1 MIPSYEDLMLPL
13 LKFAEDEKEHH
24 IHNAVE
30 ALSISYQLTD
40 DEKLQTIKSGR
51 QTVIYNR
58 VVWARTYLKKAGL
71 LQDPRRGFFQI
82 TKEGVNLLSTNPKR
96 IDDEILMRY
105 PSFQEFQ
112 SRKDAPKP
120 GFNKES
126 DDERTPEELLESAFD
141 EIETRLADNL
151 IDIILKSSPVFFE
164 RLVIDLLL
172 AMGYGGSQNELA
184 EAVGKSGDEGIDGI
198 IDQDRL
204 GLDRI
209 YIQAKRWDPN
219 QTVSRPEIQKFVG
232 ALSGKHAKKGIF
244 ITTAKYSNEAKAYV
258 SQLDVKVVLI
268 DGEQLARFMIEY
280 EVGVETQTVYKIKT
294 IHTDYFS
301 VSEI

>member
-24 IHNAVE
+24 IHDAVE
-30 ALSISYQLTD
+30 ALSISNNLTD

-184 EAVGKSGDEGIDGI
+184 QAVGKSGDEGIDGI

-258 SQLDVKVVLI
+258 PQLDVKVVLI
-268 DGEQLARFMIEY
+268 DGAQLARFMIEY

>member
-24 IHNAVE
+24 IHDAVE
-30 ALSISYQLTD
+30 ALSISNNLTD

-58 VVWARTYLKKAGL
+58 VGWARTYLKKAGL

-96 IDDEILMRY
+96 IDDVFLMRY

-112 SRKDAPKP
+112 SRKVAPKP
-120 GFNKES
+120 GFNRES

-141 EIETRLADNL
+141 EIETRLSDNL

-184 EAVGKSGDEGIDGI
+184 QAVGKSGDEGIDGI

-301 VSEI
+301 ESEI

>member
-1 MIPSYEDLMLPL
+1 
-13 LKFAEDEKEHH
+13 
-24 IHNAVE
+24 
-30 ALSISYQLTD
+30 
-40 DEKLQTIKSGR
+40 
-51 QTVIYNR
+51 
-58 VVWARTYLKKAGL
+58 
-71 LQDPRRGFFQI
+71 
-82 TKEGVNLLSTNPKR
+82 
-96 IDDEILMRY
+96 
-105 PSFQEFQ
+105 
-112 SRKDAPKP
+112 
-120 GFNKES
+120 
-126 DDERTPEELLESAFD
+126 
-141 EIETRLADNL
+141 
-151 IDIILKSSPVFFE
+151 
-164 RLVIDLLL
+164 LL

-184 EAVGKSGDEGIDGI
+184 QAVGKSGDEGIDGI

-301 VSEI
+301 ESEI